1 MLPLIPTAA
10 KPTVVLLPLPVGFF
24 FGFCVPFLSSWLS
37 SRTFALFDGLPKFP
51 LLLN

>member
-10 KPTVVLLPLPVGFF
+10 KPTVAPLPLPAGFF
-24 FGFCVPFLSSWLS
+24 LGFYVPFLSSWLS
-37 SRTFALFDGLPKFP
+37 SGTLALFDGLPKLP